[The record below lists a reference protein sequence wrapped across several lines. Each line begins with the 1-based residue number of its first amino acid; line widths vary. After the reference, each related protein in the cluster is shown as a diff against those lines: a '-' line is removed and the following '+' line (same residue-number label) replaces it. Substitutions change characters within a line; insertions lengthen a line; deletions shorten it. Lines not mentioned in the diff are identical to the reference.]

1 MVLLKVDSWMNI
13 NDGDSKP
20 PAEKA
25 FESSTDGSTLET
37 VLATMTA
44 LVEENRMMRGQLT
57 ELSSEVRRL
66 ATAQEEQRDSAVKV
80 ADTVASQPKGS
91 DSKDGSKGA
100 KAKLSSSATRVNS
113 GSSSS
118 SSNNDSD
125 FVSTM
130 RTLKPMGPP
139 TVRRAASIDRPAA
152 GTRSSTPV
160 RRPPPSPKV
169 VLQEPIAEF
178 EL

>member
-1 MVLLKVDSWMNI
+1 MHLLTVLMKVDPWINV

-25 FESSTDGSTLET
+25 FESSTNGSTLET

-44 LVEENRMMRGQLT
+44 LVEESRTMRAQLT

-66 ATAQEEQRDSAVKV
+66 TTAQEEQRDSSAVKL
-80 ADTVASQPKGS
+80 AGAVASQPKGR

-100 KAKLSSSATRVNS
+100 KAGLSSSAARVN
-113 GSSSS
+113 
-118 SSNNDSD
+118 NDGD
-125 FVSTM
+125 YVSAM
-130 RTLKPMGPP
+130 RTPKPTGPP
-139 TVRRAASIDRPAA
+139 SVRRVASVDRPAA

-160 RRPPPSPKV
+160 RRLPPSPKA